1 MIQNRFAGYAFL
13 VNKFHL
19 NVIPNWHISSVS
31 RYGGAKSSV
40 IEEGKT
46 ETTYPSS
53 YWPGESTGDHLEFA
67 LKYDGINLAILA
79 ELFNSIREEEIT
91 SWIASK
97 PTGKYAR
104 KIWFLYEYLTGDML
118 PLPDLAQGNYIE
130 LLDKERYYTI
140 NPGRRVLRQRM
151 VDNLPGNAAFC
162 PVIRRT
168 EKLAQMER
176 IDIRQ
181 RCENLVRQYPP
192 ELMRRALSYLYTK
205 ETKSSFEIEHIHP
218 ATSRAEK
225 FIALLTRAEQQDYCE
240 KSSLIEVQNSVVE
253 PRFRDADYR
262 KSQNYI
268 SETLSYQHQK
278 VHYVCPK
285 PENIASLME
294 GLIYTHK
301 KLGENGVP
309 AIIHA
314 AVIAYGFVFMHPF
327 EDGNGRIHRFLIHNI
342 LSKRGTVPDGL
353 MFPVSAS
360 MLKNPKLYAESLESY
375 SIPLLRLI
383 DYDLDDNGIMTVSG
397 ETGNLYS
404 YIDMTAQAEALYDF
418 VINTVEEELKEELDF
433 LVSYD
438 RIKKAIQE
446 IVDMPDRHINLFIRF
461 CLQNNGRLSKNK
473 RESLFMFLSEDEVK
487 RLEEAVRQGHNN
499 P

>member
-1 MIQNRFAGYAFL
+1 MIQNSFAGYAFL

-19 NVIPNWHISSVS
+19 NVIPNWHISLVN

-40 IEEGKT
+40 IKEGKT

-130 LLDKERYYTI
+130 LLDKVRYYTI

-151 VDNLPGNAAFC
+151 VDNLPGNPAFC

-181 RCENLVRQYPP
+181 HCENLVRQYPP

-205 ETKSSFEIEHIHP
+205 ETRSSFEIEHIHP

-253 PRFRDADYR
+253 PRFRDTDYR

-342 LSKRGTVPDGL
+342 LSKRGIVPDGL

-404 YIDMTAQAEALYDF
+404 YIDMTVQAEALYDF

-473 RESLFMFLSEDEVK
+473 RESHFMFLSEDEVK
-487 RLEEAVRQGHNN
+487 RLEEAVYQAQNS